1 MLTIYNGKNNEI
13 IVIYA
18 NICLSQEIKIYLE
31 RERERERERESK
43 SKCRRIFSKLITN
56 VGKFNVVWKYPLI
69 HYFLSIIYGKSN
81 NVSINDIY
89 PI

>member
-31 RERERERERESK
+31 REREREREREIRK
-43 SKCRRIFSKLITN
+43 AN
-56 VGKFNVVWKYPLI
+56 VEGD
-69 HYFLSIIYGKSN
+69 FLS
-81 NVSINDIY
+81 
-89 PI
+89 

>member
-31 RERERERERESK
+31 RERERERERVEK
-43 SKCRRIFSKLITN
+43 QM
-56 VGKFNVVWKYPLI
+56 
-69 HYFLSIIYGKSN
+69 
-81 NVSINDIY
+81 
-89 PI
+89 